1 MTSMT
6 KQCTSGLYLGTPESN
21 CANIASS
28 ELLNLALSV
37 YGSKEKDGV
46 HDVRGEIART
56 KYVKSLVAGALGRE
70 DEALALKEEAGT
82 IHRMITGSAVEEDTA
97 SESYDLLVAYFYR

>member
-1 MTSMT
+1 MEVRRRIVSMT
-6 KQCTSGLYLGTPESN
+6 FVARS
-21 CANIASS
+21 
-28 ELLNLALSV
+28 
-37 YGSKEKDGV
+37 
-46 HDVRGEIART
+46 RT
-56 KYVKSLVAGALGRE
+56 KYVKSLVAGALGE